1 MKENIER
8 SREIDSYEQLVKA
21 LDQED
26 KILREMRA
34 VLERTP
40 DRAEAERIIL
50 NEWASRMDSAMNES
64 REAMYRWLAEARGEA
79 EAE

>member
-34 VLERTP
+34 LLERTP

-50 NEWASRMDSAMNES
+50 NEWALRMDSAMNES
-64 REAMYRWLAEARGEA
+64 REAMHQWLAEARGET

>member
-8 SREIDSYEQLVKA
+8 SREIDSYEQLGKA

-26 KILREMRA
+26 RILREMRA

-64 REAMYRWLAEARGEA
+64 REAMHQWLAEARGEA